1 MLKIAGGIPQVN
13 NPIGNASLLHFG
25 SGAIGVKIAIHKHN
39 SRNKLVKNGHQY
51 F

>member
-13 NPIGNASLLHFG
+13 NPIGNASLLHSN
-25 SGAIGVKIAIHKHN
+25 SGVFGVKIEIHKHS